1 MVELARASS
10 LKVVFPE
17 SVDRALAD
25 LFINRRQILER
36 EELVDKNQYCPLL
49 SYLEALPSTYKISH
63 ETILKHLDSDGSL
76 FQSPSATSRA
86 YLSTGNEACLAYL
99 QSLASNCA
107 SSGIPSL
114 YPVDEDLTKLSLV
127 HQLVRLG
134 LTEYFDRENDESL
147 AKIYRN
153 YKHEK
158 QITKSIHSI
167 AAELYKDCL
176 QFWLLRMH
184 GYRVSPSSFCWF
196 LDHEEVRDHIE
207 KHYEYF
213 SSVLLYIYRASN
225 LMLPDEYELEKAR
238 IFSKKFLEKIASRE
252 TRDSSIISSSHC
264 RMIEHELGL
273 PWMARRDH
281 LEHRTWMEEKDACV
295 LWMGKFPYNRP
306 SFVHN
311 QDIVQLALQ
320 NYVLRQSAYRMEL
333 GVVKRWSETTGLRK
347 MGFGR
352 KKTLHSYFAVA
363 ASISL
368 PCNSDV
374 RVLVAKSAIM
384 ITVAD
389 DFFDMEGSLEDLE
402 KLTNA
407 VQRAKSGRCSLS
419 GACSLLLLLWTYIH
433 SLIFSPCFY
442 DFLTIQKEEKQWK
455 LNFVLLY
462 LKENPEASIE
472 DSINFVQL
480 LLEQLKK
487 EFLLHVLEELCNLP
501 EPSRR
506 LHLGCLKVF
515 HMFFNSSNRYDS
527 ETGMLHDIQKAL
539 VVPLRVPKLKPLRP
553 LLEQLG
559 PKPREFVTKSLY
571 GQVGLERFPR
581 KSFVGYRI
589 SSRTGPVDRWE
600 KMYKSSNF
608 KLCFA

>member
-1 MVELARASS
+1 
-10 LKVVFPE
+10 
-17 SVDRALAD
+17 
-25 LFINRRQILER
+25 
-36 EELVDKNQYCPLL
+36 
-49 SYLEALPSTYKISH
+49 
-63 ETILKHLDSDGSL
+63 
-76 FQSPSATSRA
+76 
-86 YLSTGNEACLAYL
+86 
-99 QSLASNCA
+99 
-107 SSGIPSL
+107 
-114 YPVDEDLTKLSLV
+114 
-127 HQLVRLG
+127 
-134 LTEYFDRENDESL
+134 
-147 AKIYRN
+147 
-153 YKHEK
+153 
-158 QITKSIHSI
+158 
-167 AAELYKDCL
+167 
-176 QFWLLRMH
+176 
-184 GYRVSPSSFCWF
+184 
-196 LDHEEVRDHIE
+196 
-207 KHYEYF
+207 
-213 SSVLLYIYRASN
+213 
-225 LMLPDEYELEKAR
+225 
-238 IFSKKFLEKIASRE
+238 
-252 TRDSSIISSSHC
+252 
-264 RMIEHELGL
+264 
-273 PWMARRDH
+273 
-281 LEHRTWMEEKDACV
+281 
-295 LWMGKFPYNRP
+295 
-306 SFVHN
+306 
-311 QDIVQLALQ
+311 
-320 NYVLRQSAYRMEL
+320 
-333 GVVKRWSETTGLRK
+333 

-352 KKTLHSYFAVA
+352 EKTLYSYFAIA

-407 VQRAKSGRCSLS
+407 VQRAKSGHCSLS

-433 SLIFSPCFY
+433 SLILSPCFY
-442 DFLTIQKEEKQWK
+442 DFLKIQKEEKQWK

-462 LKENPEASIE
+462 LKENPEVSIE

-487 EFLLHVLEELCNLP
+487 EFLLHVLKELCNLP

-589 SSRTGPVDRWE
+589 SSRTGPVDRCE